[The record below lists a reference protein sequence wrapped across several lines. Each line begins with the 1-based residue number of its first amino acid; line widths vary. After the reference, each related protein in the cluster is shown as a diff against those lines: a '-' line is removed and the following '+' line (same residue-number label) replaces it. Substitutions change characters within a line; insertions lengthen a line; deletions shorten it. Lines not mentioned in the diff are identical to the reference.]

1 MDSLAVILVLVAAVM
16 HATWNAVVKT
26 DSNRLMTM
34 SVMIGTTGILAPP
47 LLFFGPAP
55 APES

>member
-34 SVMIGTTGILAPP
+34 SVMIGTTGILAAA